1 MIKEGQVRSMAGR
14 PPKYKSKEE
23 LEARI
28 EKYFKDCKGEVLR
41 DENGSPVLDKYGMPI
56 VVDSRPPTIT
66 GLALALGFASRQ
78 ALLNY
83 QAKKQFNDTIT
94 RAKARVEQYAEE
106 RLFDRDGSHGAQFS
120 LRNNLKGW
128 KETEGENEDALKK
141 LDDVLK
147 EIKGAV

>member
-66 GLALALGFASRQ
+66 GLAFHWGLPAVRHCL
-78 ALLNY
+78 
-83 QAKKQFNDTIT
+83 IT
-94 RAKARVEQYAEE
+94 RLK
-106 RLFDRDGSHGAQFS
+106 
-120 LRNNLKGW
+120 NNLM
-128 KETEGENEDALKK
+128 TR
-141 LDDVLK
+141 
-147 EIKGAV
+147 

>member
-14 PPKYKSKEE
+14 PSKYKSKEE

-78 ALLNY
+78 GTA
-83 QAKKQFNDTIT
+83 
-94 RAKARVEQYAEE
+94 
-106 RLFDRDGSHGAQFS
+106 
-120 LRNNLKGW
+120 
-128 KETEGENEDALKK
+128 
-141 LDDVLK
+141 
-147 EIKGAV
+147 